1 MLNFVFWII
10 SLECWIHSS
19 PYTQAA
25 LSCMGFRVFSTPVQL
40 FKIQSSAL
48 FYRFVTYNYTF
59 LLLKKTYSK
68 RYIFNHYPCTSCIWT
83 LKCVQIRKKC
93 VQIWQKCVRIW
104 QCLFHQIY
112 ERKLSFGKQRLKSY
126 INRVTYFPEIQSIS
140 YFTLNNLYL
149 MHKT

>member
-1 MLNFVFWII
+1 MEPSNVSILLQMLVMVAWYR
-10 SLECWIHSS
+10 EIHN
-19 PYTQAA
+19 
-25 LSCMGFRVFSTPVQL
+25 MVQINKQEL
-40 FKIQSSAL
+40 MKGDYWPIT
-48 FYRFVTYNYTF
+48 RHYTF